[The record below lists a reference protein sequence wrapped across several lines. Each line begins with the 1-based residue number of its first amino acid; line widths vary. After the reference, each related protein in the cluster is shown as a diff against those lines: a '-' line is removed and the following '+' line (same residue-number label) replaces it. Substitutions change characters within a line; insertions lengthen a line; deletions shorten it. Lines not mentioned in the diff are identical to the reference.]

1 MAPVNSVRDI
11 IEVFG
16 ALDRAVR
23 EADDPDVT
31 AAADKL
37 IPGLGTACP
46 TWYAELESRYF
57 GSDARTNPNL
67 AEALQRIAAADA
79 DPDTDRLSSAQKTR
93 LLYGISAAQRLNAV
107 ASGSLPALDESDPQF
122 GDALI
127 GSLAAIA
134 PKGVTELQ
142 DRRDKAADASEALLQ
157 SMRNFT
163 RTKDF
168 TSAVREKAEASP
180 IRSGRPMGSPLC
192 HTAVVMVEGLES
204 AVIDTEFDS
213 DEVSLE
219 ELKSIVNPFNWAQ
232 DYSELFVRM
241 AGQEPDIL
249 PDGWRRVLETV
260 RLLGST
266 ELTTPLKFYPYQ
278 AGPLEATLDYD
289 LDKSAFDTGDGQVL
303 VDRGFIN
310 IKVTNKEHDP
320 ARPGVHVT
328 TRKVVHIQGISAYT
342 QGKLVCLGGYGTA
355 SANFLLGS
363 AVKPPVNP
371 VAFDYPTNE
380 EEADAPRTGS
390 AAAPPAPPATPLTH
404 FVPAAVD
411 AWTECAQDLTNSYFE
426 VSQKWLTGSL
436 TLNDLADYTTRLSGE
451 LASSPWKY
459 LQAMTTPR
467 SPGKPGGTK

>member
-1 MAPVNSVRDI
+1 MASVNSVRDI
-11 IEVFG
+11 LEIFG

-57 GSDARTNPNL
+57 GSEARKSPNL
-67 AEALQRIAAADA
+67 AEALQRIAEEDA
-79 DPDTDRLSSAQKTR
+79 NPDTDRLTSAQKTR

-107 ASGSLPALDESDPQF
+107 ASTPLPALDESDPKF
-122 GDALI
+122 DDALI

-134 PKGVTELQ
+134 PKRSPGLK
-142 DRRDKAADASEALLQ
+142 DRRDNATEAREELLQ
-157 SMRNFT
+157 SMRGFT

-168 TSAVREKAEASP
+168 TSAVREKVEASP
-180 IRSGRPMGSPLC
+180 IRSGNPMGSPLC
-192 HTAVVMVEGLES
+192 RTAAVVVDGLES

-213 DEVSLE
+213 NDVSLE
-219 ELKSIVNPFNWAQ
+219 QLKSIVNPFNWAQ

-241 AGQEPDIL
+241 EDQEPDIL

-260 RLLGST
+260 RLLGTT

-278 AGPLEATLDYD
+278 ASPLEATLDYD
-289 LDKSAFDTGDGQVL
+289 LDKPALDTGDGQVL

-310 IKVTNKEHDP
+310 IKVTNEAGDP
-320 ARPGVHVT
+320 TQPGVHVT
-328 TRKVVHIQGISAYT
+328 TRKVVHIQGISAYA
-342 QGKLVCLGGYGTA
+342 QGKLVCVGGYGTA
-355 SANFLLGS
+355 SANFLLG
-363 AVKPPVNP
+363 AAAQPPVDP
-371 VAFDYPTNE
+371 KPFDYPKNE
-380 EEADAPRTGS
+380 DDADA
-390 AAAPPAPPATPLTH
+390 AQANAPAPPATAMTH
-404 FVPAAVD
+404 FVPAAVG
-411 AWTECAQDLTNSYFE
+411 AWTECAQDLTNGYFD
-426 VSQKWLTGSL
+426 VAQKWLSGSL
-436 TLNDLADYTTRLSGE
+436 TLTDLADYTTRATSE

-467 SPGKPGGTK
+467 SPGKPGSKK

>member
-1 MAPVNSVRDI
+1 MASVNSVRDI
-11 IEVFG
+11 LEVFG

-23 EADDPDVT
+23 EADDPELS

-57 GSDARTNPNL
+57 GSDARKNPNL
-67 AEALQRIAAADA
+67 AEALQRIAAEDA
-79 DPDTDRLSSAQKTR
+79 NPDTDRLTSAQKTR

-107 ASGSLPALDESDPQF
+107 ASTPLPALDESDATF
-122 GDALI
+122 NDALI

-134 PKGVTELQ
+134 PKGSPNLK
-142 DRRDKAADASEALLQ
+142 DRRDKAADAREALLQ
-157 SMRNFT
+157 SMRSFT

-168 TSAVREKAEASP
+168 TSAVREKVEASP
-180 IRSGRPMGSPLC
+180 IRTGKPMGSPLC
-192 HTAVVMVEGLES
+192 HTAVVVVDGLES

-213 DEVSLE
+213 DDVSLE
-219 ELKSIVNPFNWAQ
+219 QLKSIVNPFNWAE

-241 AGQEPDIL
+241 ADQEPDIL

-278 AGPLEATLDYD
+278 ASPLEATLDYD
-289 LDKSAFDTGDGQVL
+289 LDKSALDTGDGQVL

-310 IKVTNKEHDP
+310 IKVTNKEGDP
-320 ARPGVHVT
+320 AKPGVHVT
-328 TRKVVHIQGISAYT
+328 TRKVVHIQGISAYA
-342 QGKLVCLGGYGTA
+342 QGKLVCIGGYGTA
-355 SANFLLGS
+355 SANFLLGA
-363 AVKPPVNP
+363 AVKPPADP

-380 EEADAPRTGS
+380 DEADAPRKAS
-390 AAAPPAPPATPLTH
+390 AAAPPATPLTH

-411 AWTECAQDLTNSYFE
+411 AWTECAQDLTNGYFD
-426 VSQKWLTGSL
+426 VAQKWLTGSL
-436 TLNDLADYTTRLSGE
+436 TLTDLADYTTRISGE

-467 SPGKPGGTK
+467 SPGKPGGAK